1 MDKKLYTKICERC
14 GEKVQVPEE
23 YFENEN
29 IFKLC
34 QVQCPNSCKIH
45 TFDSYVVVLSRY
57 IPVLYICTYQVPLK
71 SISSAPYL
79 VRT

>member
-45 TFDSYVVVLSRY
+45 TFDSLN
-57 IPVLYICTYQVPLK
+57 LK
-71 SISSAPYL
+71 WW
-79 VRT
+79 R